1 MKYETVWCAVDNLAK
16 SLGLS
21 PSGLAK
27 KSGLD
32 ATTFNKSKRK
42 RPDGKNRWP
51 SLDSLNKVLEFCNLS
66 FEEFYKYGESVPTNN
81 NLNAI
86 PYLKISAIAQAECC
100 KDKTLDTSNWE
111 MFCFPD
117 GSHNLYALEIDTTK
131 YAPLYKSGTLIVL
144 TKNSEIRRNTIHN
157 FNYMA
162 GLDFDWNFHTAV
174 SDKPFFLSGRREQYT
189 SSLRLSPYFMHQKYS
204 KLSPQRS
211 GYQIGIM
218 LSYSG
223 LARAL
228 GFK

>member
-144 TKNSEIRRNTIHN
+144 TKNSEIRRNDRVAVFKTDGSVELFEFVHRRPQTIELASVNNPQQLISMNIDEIN
-157 FNYMA
+157 FLHRIVWA
-162 GLDFDWNFHTAV
+162 
-174 SDKPFFLSGRREQYT
+174 SQ
-189 SSLRLSPYFMHQKYS
+189 
-204 KLSPQRS
+204 
-211 GYQIGIM
+211 
-218 LSYSG
+218 
-223 LARAL
+223 
-228 GFK
+228 